1 MCCAGRSAPALCG
14 VVTGPGFSS
23 PNRPDQV
30 RTTAYH
36 DSSRP
41 DSWSDDHPAII
52 IGGWEKPSGESQL
65 SMIAMD
71 LKTIWEMSD

>member
-1 MCCAGRSAPALCG
+1 
-14 VVTGPGFSS
+14 
-23 PNRPDQV
+23 V